1 MSGGISTE
9 RCRPSPATQSPMES
23 IERRVAGEV
32 KAMTRKEVIVKTIA
46 GELTWIQAAD
56 IPGDHGP
63 TPAAVEAALGAPRV

>member
-9 RCRPSPATQSPMES
+9 RCRPLPATQSPMES

-46 GELTWIQAAD
+46 GELT
-56 IPGDHGP
+56 
-63 TPAAVEAALGAPRV
+63 